1 MAWKGYAPYKEKEI
15 PTPDVQKNDSVAN
28 IHIEPIKVGN
38 VTRDK
43 NSVTGSRSARKQ
55 KPVTWS

>member
-1 MAWKGYAPYKEKEI
+1 MAWKGYAPYKEKKI
-15 PTPDVQKNDSVAN
+15 PTPDVQKNDSVGN
-28 IHIEPIKVGN
+28 IHVEPIKVGN